1 MVQPKNF
8 KHILAAVDPSPQGQ
22 MALQNAIHQAKE
34 DKAKLTLVSIFEQGS
49 MSTFDALDLGA
60 VESEQDRVLKALAKW
75 QKAAEDQNV
84 TNVDTAYAEGNK
96 VGEVIVN
103 DIIPKIK
110 PDLIVMGAHS
120 KDAESH
126 WFGSQ
131 SSYVA
136 KNAPVSVLVVR

>member
-22 MALQNAIHQAKE
+22 IALQNAIHQAKE
-34 DKAKLTLVSIFEQGS
+34 DKAKLSIVSVFEQGN
-49 MSTFDALDLGA
+49 MSAFDALDLDA
-60 VESEQDRVLKALAKW
+60 VQTDQDKILKALAKW
-75 QKAAEDQNV
+75 KKVAEDLGIPDVNTV
-84 TNVDTAYAEGNK
+84 YAEGNK

-103 DIIPKIK
+103 DIIPQIK

-120 KDAESH
+120 KEAESR

-136 KNAPVSVLVVR
+136 KNAPISVLVVR